1 MTFKKYHSLT
11 NVSQKLIDLLQV
23 QGLTEGTFVALEKA
37 HGANFSLI
45 FDTNTANITAARR
58 GAELESGEKFH
69 SAQKLIQAYTA
80 RFTTLVSELLVS
92 SNYVAPEDAI
102 VYLRCE
108 VVGGM
113 FQGKSAEGASRVQ
126 KEVEYCAH
134 NDILAFGLEIHSG
147 DMIHHV
153 PYDLFSNLCSNFGIP
168 KCPEM
173 GRGKLE
179 DMLALPNDFDS
190 VIPRV
195 FGNPVI
201 KGNITEGLVIA
212 PVKEA
217 TFMSNGTRVILKSKN
232 SKFSE
237 NKGTR
242 IKTGKGV
249 SLSDEAKVA
258 GENLTQYFTRQRIS
272 NLVSK
277 EKVPESWKDFP
288 KYGGLL
294 FQDALQD
301 YEQDTDTVLKEKFE
315 NEWKAMVR
323 VYKTISDKLLREYFK
338 EVIL

>member
-1 MTFKKYHSLT
+1 MTFKKYHSLN

-23 QGLTEGTFVALEKA
+23 QGLTEGEFVALEKA

-45 FDTNTANITAARR
+45 FDTDTADITAARR
-58 GAELESGEKFH
+58 GAQLENRENFH

-80 RFTTLVSELLVS
+80 RLTTLISDLLVNS
-92 SNYVAPEDAI
+92 DYIHAAGDK

-134 NDILAFGLEIHSG
+134 NDILAFGLEIHSE
-147 DMIHHV
+147 DTIYHV
-153 PYDLFSNLCSNFGIP
+153 PYDTFNNLCSNYGIP
-168 KCPEM
+168 QAPEM
-173 GRGKLE
+173 GRGTLTE
-179 DMLALPNDFDS
+179 MLALPNDFDS
-190 VIPRV
+190 VIPKV

-201 KGNITEGLVIA
+201 EGNTTEGLVIA
-212 PVKEA
+212 PVGDA

-242 IKTGKGV
+242 IKTGKGTA
-249 SLSDEAKVA
+249 LSDEAKVA
-258 GENLTQYFTRQRIS
+258 GEDLTQYFTEQRIS

-288 KYGGLL
+288 RYGGLL

-315 NEWKAMVR
+315 DEWKAMVR

-338 EVIL
+338 ETL

>member
-45 FDTNTANITAARR
+45 LDTETGNITAARR
-58 GAELESGEKFH
+58 GDALKQGEKFH
-69 SAQKLIQAYTA
+69 SAQKLVAAYSARLTA
-80 RFTTLVSELLVS
+80 LCSDLQVDSPYIT
-92 SNYVAPEDAI
+92 PEGSTI
-102 VYLRCE
+102 YLRCE

-134 NDILAFGLEIHSG
+134 NDILAFGIEIHSNG
-147 DMIHHV
+147 EIYHV
-153 PYDLFSNLCSNFGIP
+153 PYNSFTSLCSNYGIP
-168 KCPEM
+168 QCPEM
-173 GRGKLE
+173 GRGTLTE
-179 DMLALPNDFDS
+179 MLALPNDFDS
-190 VIPRV
+190 VIPKV

-201 KGNITEGLVIA
+201 EGNITEGLVIA
-212 PVKEA
+212 PVGEA
-217 TFMSNGTRVILKSKN
+217 THLTNGTRVILKSKN

-237 NKGTR
+237 NKGNR
-242 IKTGKGV
+242 VKTGKGTA
-249 SLSDEAKVA
+249 LSDEAKEA
-258 GENLTQYFTRQRIS
+258 GENLTEYFSLQRIS

-288 KYGGLL
+288 RYGGLL

-301 YEQDTDTVLKEKFE
+301 
-315 NEWKAMVR
+315 
-323 VYKTISDKLLREYFK
+323 
-338 EVIL
+338 